1 MNTTKNLPGLLTAML
16 LAQAGSA
23 QAGFVTYTDK
33 AAFLSAVS
41 GAQTDSF
48 NDLVIGNVTPIIPS
62 RTVGIYQYTVA
73 TENGFFPLGSGG
85 STALSAIFPESISFA
100 IISGSP
106 TAMGGF
112 FFCTDSNTS
121 LTSGTISVSINNGLF
136 LMSVSTNSAENFFGW
151 ISDDGAPIT
160 SFQVTPTGNDA
171 FSTVNDLIF
180 AQAAPIPEPSTYG
193 LILGGLAL
201 AGAAIRRRRAKQA

>member
-48 NDLVIGNVTPIIPS
+48 NDLVIFQSIGSPLIRTGGNYNYQAEATDGFFQIGPVGDTWLSTNNPTPINFSLI
-62 RTVGIYQYTVA
+62 TGNQ
-73 TENGFFPLGSGG
+73 
-85 STALSAIFPESISFA
+85 AL
-100 IISGSP
+100 
-106 TAMGGF
+106 GGF
-112 FFCTDSNTS
+112 FFCNDFEGA
-121 LTSGTISVSINNGLF
+121 LTSGTISVSINGGLF
-136 LMSVSTNSAENFFGW
+136 LQSVSTNSAENFLGW

-160 SFQVTPTGNDA
+160 SFQVTASGAGVYP
-171 FSTVNDLIF
+171 TVNDLVF
-180 AQAAPIPEPSTYG
+180 AQAAAVPEPSTYSM
-193 LILGGLAL
+193 AL
-201 AGAAIRRRRAKQA
+201 AALACGGFSVWRRRRRA